1 LFIDPPFRKTF
12 PMSSINLRHVRAF
25 HSVATTGGIRRSA
38 EALYRASSAVARSV
52 SALEQSLDVPLFER
66 KGRGMLLT
74 AAGETVRLRAAR
86 IDAELNE
93 VRDDA
98 VRMLGRGDSGGAIGA
113 IDALFYQPR
122 LLAASLL
129 AEVHHMPSVA
139 RATGMSQPAVSSAIA
154 KLEATLR
161 QPLFMRTAS
170 GMVPTVA
177 GARWVVRFERV
188 LAELRHIEAD
198 IAALNGVLEGVVT
211 IGALPLAR
219 TLVLPVS
226 VAALLHRHPRMQVRS
241 LESPYEDLCA
251 GLLSGK
257 IDFIVGALRPLPDEG
272 LATELLFGDDIALIA
287 GSTHPLA
294 SRRSIGLRDLDGFPW
309 VLSRAGTPLRRSF
322 EAFFARHGMP
332 APQPAIETGDLA
344 LLRGLLLQGG
354 MLTALSAHQLRYEIE
369 AGSLVVLP
377 FAMAGMRREI
387 GITTRAGAHLSS
399 GATALLDEIRRVGA
413 EVAAAERPGAAARKS

>member
-1 LFIDPPFRKTF
+1 
-12 PMSSINLRHVRAF
+12 MSAISLRHVHAF
-25 HSVATTGGIRRSA
+25 YSVATTGGIRRSA

-52 SALEQSLDVPLFER
+52 AILEQSLSVPLFER

-74 AAGETVRLRAAR
+74 AAGEKVRLRAAR
-86 IDAELNE
+86 IETELNE

-98 VRMLGRGDSGGAIGA
+98 ARMLGRGGGAIGA
-113 IDALFYQPR
+113 IDALYYGPR

-139 RATGMSQPAVSSAIA
+139 RAAGMSQPAVSSAIA
-154 KLEATLR
+154 RLEAALR

-170 GMVPTVA
+170 GMMPTAA

-198 IAALNGVLEGVVT
+198 VAALKGVLEGELT

-219 TLVLPVS
+219 TMVLPMS
-226 VAALLHRHPRMQVRS
+226 VAALLRRHPKLRVRS
-241 LESPYEDLCA
+241 LESPYEELCA

-257 IDFIVGALRPLPDEG
+257 IDFIVGALRPVPKEG
-272 LATELLFGDDIALIA
+272 LATEPLFGDDIALIA
-287 GSTHPLA
+287 GTSHPLA
-294 SRRSIGLRDLDGFPW
+294 KKAAIALHDLDAYPW
-309 VLSRAGTPLRRSF
+309 VLSRAGTPLRASL
-322 EAFFARHGMP
+322 ESFFATHGRP

-344 LLRGLLLQGG
+344 LLRGLLLQGN

-369 AGSLVVLP
+369 DGSLVVLP
-377 FAMAGMRREI
+377 FAMAGMKREI

-399 GATALLDEIRRVGA
+399 GAAALLDEIRRVGA
-413 EVAAAERPGAAARKS
+413 QVAADARAALRMP

>member
-1 LFIDPPFRKTF
+1 MP
-12 PMSSINLRHVRAF
+12 SINLRHVRAF

-52 SALEQSLDVPLFER
+52 SVLEQSLGVPLFER

-74 AAGETVRLRAAR
+74 AAGEKVRLRAAR
-86 IDAELNE
+86 IEAELHE

-98 VRMLGRGDSGGAIGA
+98 VRMLGGGTIGA
-113 IDALFYQPR
+113 IDALFHQPR
-122 LLAASLL
+122 LRAASLL

-161 QPLFMRTAS
+161 RPLFMRTAS
-170 GMVPTVA
+170 GMVPTEA

-211 IGALPLAR
+211 VGALPLAR

-226 VAALLHRHPRMQVRS
+226 VAALLRRHPRLQVRS
-241 LESPYEDLCA
+241 LESPYENLCA
-251 GLLSGK
+251 GLLSGT
-257 IDFIVGALRPLPDEG
+257 IDFIVGALRPLPKEG

-287 GSTHPLA
+287 GAAHPLA
-294 SRRSIGLRDLDGFPW
+294 ARRSIGLRELDEFPW

-322 EAFFARHGMP
+322 EAFFARHGRP

-369 AGSLVVLP
+369 NGSLIVLP
-377 FAMAGMRREI
+377 LAMTGMRREI

-399 GATALLDEIRRVGA
+399 GANALLDEIRRVGT
-413 EVAAAERPGAAARKS
+413 EVAAAERPGPATRKP